1 MSIRIRALQRLQ
13 HSLFQANILL
23 SQRIH
28 HLNFQLCA
36 PEFSSAALREAVA
49 NAREATKDVRACLGA
64 FADALD
70 EDPANVEGTPQ

>member
-13 HSLFQANILL
+13 HNLFQANILL

-36 PEFSSAALREAVA
+36 PEFSTDALREAAQRV
-49 NAREATKDVRACLGA
+49 REAEQDVRICLDA
-64 FADALD
+64 FASALD
-70 EDPANVEGTPQ
+70 DDAPTEGATQ

>member
-13 HSLFQANILL
+13 HSLFQANLQL
-23 SQRIH
+23 SQRIS

-36 PEFSSAALREAVA
+36 PEFSPDALRDAAAKAGEAA
-49 NAREATKDVRACLGA
+49 KDVRTCIDA

-70 EDPANVEGTPQ
+70 DTPTEGASE

>member
-1 MSIRIRALQRLQ
+1 MSLRLRRLQSLQ

-36 PEFSSAALREAVA
+36 PEFSSDALREAA
-49 NAREATKDVRACLGA
+49 QRAREAQQHVRICLDA

-70 EDPANVEGTPQ
+70 DAPTEGAPQ

>member
-36 PEFSSAALREAVA
+36 PEFSADALRDAAAV
-49 NAREATKDVRACLGA
+49 AREAAKDVRTCLDA
-64 FADALD
+64 FAEALD
-70 EDPANVEGTPQ
+70 DTITEGAPK